1 MDFREQVEYQ
11 SEVKMSTA
19 SLDFLWMV
27 SAW

>member
-11 SEVKMSTA
+11 SEVKMSNA